1 MTKRL
6 QKKPRLE
13 HFLLVRVIITIVV
26 LFFIAVIVILNIRGS
41 TILAVLGVIFALLQW
56 LFPFPASKHEKPI
69 TTPSMPQDTAH
80 IPPSLSPTQSPAT
93 KTLVYN
99 NVVELPSTI
108 DSQPPQQGQISTPG
122 IELTKLET
130 VQLRFDSVFLFNEP
144 LTDPKEFYGRVR
156 DRKTLINRTNKGIS
170 TSIVGPR
177 RIGKTWLIS
186 YLRLVAPTE
195 LGTHFRIGYLDATL
209 ASCAT
214 VVGFIEKVFE
224 EFNIS
229 FVHDYANLELA
240 MLEKVVQNLKL
251 KNQVPILC
259 IDEFEGFGNRKV
271 FDLGF
276 FSGLRAIT
284 QVGLGLVVTS
294 KRPLIDVVGDDG
306 KTSGFFNIFE
316 QLTLKPFNLKEA
328 EAFVRDK
335 SIQGRLTEQ
344 ERAYLL
350 KYGGKDGQQWP
361 PIRLQLAGKML
372 LEDKS
377 LAAEGDI
384 DDYYPD
390 DPKYWEAFEERLE
403 EKYRGVIR

>member
-1 MTKRL
+1 MTKQL
-6 QKKPRLE
+6 QKKPRQQ

-26 LFFIAVIVILNIRGS
+26 LIFITVVIILNIRGS
-41 TILAVLGVIFALLQW
+41 TILAILGVIFALLQW
-56 LFPFPASKHEKPI
+56 LFPFPASKHETPI
-69 TTPSMPQDTAH
+69 TNPSMPQDTVH
-80 IPPSLSPTQSPAT
+80 IPPSLSLQSPTT

-99 NVVELPSTI
+99 NN
-108 DSQPPQQGQISTPG
+108 SQPQQGQISLLGT
-122 IELTKLET
+122 ELTKAERI
-130 VQLRFDSVFLFNEP
+130 QRRSDSVFLFNEP

-195 LGTHFRIGYLDATL
+195 LGTHFRIGYLDATM

-229 FVHDYANLELA
+229 FVYGHANLELA
-240 MLEKVVQNLKL
+240 MLEKFVQNLKL

-259 IDEFEGFGNRKV
+259 IDEFEGFGNRNV
-271 FDLGF
+271 FDLSF

-284 QVGLGLVVTS
+284 QVGLGLVVAS

-328 EAFVRDK
+328 EAFARDK

-350 KYGGKDGQQWP
+350 KYGQKDGQQWP
-361 PIRLQLAGKML
+361 PICLQLAGKML

-384 DDYYPD
+384 DDYHPD
-390 DPKYWEAFEERLE
+390 DPKYWEAFEERFE